1 MDGIFLSLSLSL
13 SRFGTHCLHCCEFM
27 CAPGLLCPERVSLWS
42 LNTAASED
50 FSAPSITVMPDLGR
64 RFDMDIPFRAK
75 YFIDSYS
82 LSLDELWVSANH
94 YLLAKWS
101 PEKNSYLS
109 DTSWEWETSFSSLAT
124 SWTHLNQFIKTKPSK
139 AGSFNY
145 GHCNCAGSHPTSHM
159 VAV

>member
-1 MDGIFLSLSLSL
+1 
-13 SRFGTHCLHCCEFM
+13 M

-94 YLLAKWS
+94 YLLAK
-101 PEKNSYLS
+101 
-109 DTSWEWETSFSSLAT
+109 
-124 SWTHLNQFIKTKPSK
+124 
-139 AGSFNY
+139 
-145 GHCNCAGSHPTSHM
+145 
-159 VAV
+159 